1 MPNLSHAPNKDFVST
16 LRMGRDF
23 LGSNAVI
30 RPNRKIRPMED
41 KMIESAIDIT
51 KPQLCA
57 LPRASLHLWRVMPVL
72 WRSLICGSDGEPDLV
87 WANPSAP
94 IPLRVHCFATILH
107 LLGAA
112 SMYMSKNGATQVDG
126 VSKWNVVT
134 LGRVLALIFDEQK
147 LFGPQAAEAF
157 DPETWKTPAEKEAEV
172 KPGKAAKKRR
182 HVRQTYDLFND
193 MPSRDDPETFGSL
206 SLSLGL
212 PSSQTTQVET
222 KSTGGSSSGMAGM
235 KGQFNFEPPD
245 GPSTRSRD
253 VKIDSK
259 NDFQSALRAAASD
272 DDFDRPESD
281 GAEAAQAMIQA
292 FSSIGGGSSRRWM
305 TAPSRGLSTI
315 RETDDGESFGN
326 KTRENVESRLN
337 EQSETDSFDSEFVLD
352 GPKRNVKQ
360 MRVPKLQK
368 SATLNP
374 ATMAALKP
382 EPQEMH
388 SIDSSS
394 TLPRSDEE
402 IENAGTA
409 FLDVIGKSLGIRY
422 VQYCSQVAFI
432 CAVLRLINV

>member
-1 MPNLSHAPNKDFVST
+1 
-16 LRMGRDF
+16 MGREF

-30 RPNRKIRPMED
+30 RPNRKSGRMED
-41 KMIESAIDIT
+41 KMLESAIDIT
-51 KPQLCA
+51 KPQLCS
-57 LPRASLHLWRVMPVL
+57 LPRTSLHLWRVMPVL

-87 WANPSAP
+87 WANPSTP
-94 IPLRVHCFATILH
+94 LPLRVHCFATILH

-147 LFGPQAAEAF
+147 LFGHQGTEAF
-157 DPETWKTPAEKEAEV
+157 DPETWKTPAEKQADAEATH
-172 KPGKAAKKRR
+172 GKASKRRR
-182 HVRQTYDLFND
+182 HVRQSYDLFND
-193 MPSRDDPETFGSL
+193 MPPREDPGAFDSL
-206 SLSLGL
+206 SLSLGSR
-212 PSSQTTQVET
+212 SSPRQGSSSSSQVET
-222 KSTGGSSSGMAGM
+222 KSKGISLSGTEGKKELFDLEAPGS
-235 KGQFNFEPPD
+235 P
-245 GPSTRSRD
+245 TRSRD

-281 GAEAAQAMIQA
+281 GAGAAKAMIQA
-292 FSSIGGGSSRRWM
+292 FSGISGGSSRRWM

-315 RETDDGESFGN
+315 RESDDGDN
-326 KTRENVESRLN
+326 KMMEDVESPSI
-337 EQSETDSFDSEFVLD
+337 EPAETDSFDSEIVMNAT
-352 GPKRNVKQ
+352 KRNVKQ

-374 ATMAALKP
+374 TTIAALKP
-382 EPQEMH
+382 EPNELL
-388 SIDSSS
+388 SIDSAS

-409 FLDVIGKSLGIRY
+409 FLDVIGKSLGLRY
-422 VQYCSQVAFI
+422 V
-432 CAVLRLINV
+432 L

>member
-1 MPNLSHAPNKDFVST
+1 MPNLSHAPNKAFVST

-51 KPQLCA
+51 KPELCA
-57 LPRASLHLWRVMPVL
+57 LPRTSLHLWRVMPAL
-72 WRSLICGSDGEPDLV
+72 WRSLVCGSDGEPDLV

-157 DPETWKTPAEKEAEV
+157 DPETWKTTAEKEAEV
-172 KPGKAAKKRR
+172 KPGKAAAKKRR

-193 MPSRDDPETFGSL
+193 MPPRDDSETFDSL
-206 SLSLGL
+206 SLSFGS
-212 PSSQTTQVET
+212 PSSRTTQVET
-222 KSTGGSSSGMAGM
+222 KSTGGSLSDMAGM
-235 KGQFNFEPPD
+235 KGQFNFEHPD

-292 FSSIGGGSSRRWM
+292 FSGIGGGSSRRWM

-315 RETDDGESFGN
+315 RESDDSESFGN
-326 KTRENVESRLN
+326 KTRENV
-337 EQSETDSFDSEFVLD
+337 
-352 GPKRNVKQ
+352 
-360 MRVPKLQK
+360 
-368 SATLNP
+368 
-374 ATMAALKP
+374 
-382 EPQEMH
+382 
-388 SIDSSS
+388 
-394 TLPRSDEE
+394 
-402 IENAGTA
+402 
-409 FLDVIGKSLGIRY
+409 
-422 VQYCSQVAFI
+422 
-432 CAVLRLINV
+432 